1 MKFTIAE
8 VNIPI
13 YYPTDLLKKLSI
25 SIKVFSKLNPNQN
38 NIKLIKLKLRI
49 GSGKDPSNDLELT
62 DGLFSR
68 CIYCRLI
75 IFFLNKR

>member
-13 YYPTDLLKKLSI
+13 YYPMDLLKKLNI

-38 NIKLIKLKLRI
+38 NIKLRKLK
-49 GSGKDPSNDLELT
+49 N
-62 DGLFSR
+62 
-68 CIYCRLI
+68 
-75 IFFLNKR
+75 

>member
-38 NIKLIKLKLRI
+38 NIKPIKLKLRK
-49 GSGKDPSNDLELT
+49 GSGKDPSNNLELT
-62 DGLFSR
+62 DAST
-68 CIYCRLI
+68 
-75 IFFLNKR
+75 